1 MYNSIELK
9 ATVGAKS
16 RNIPCNYIYKEHSK
30 SFRQGE
36 TF

>member
-16 RNIPCNYIYKEHSK
+16 QNISLLYLKGAFEK
-30 SFRQGE
+30 FQTR
-36 TF
+36 